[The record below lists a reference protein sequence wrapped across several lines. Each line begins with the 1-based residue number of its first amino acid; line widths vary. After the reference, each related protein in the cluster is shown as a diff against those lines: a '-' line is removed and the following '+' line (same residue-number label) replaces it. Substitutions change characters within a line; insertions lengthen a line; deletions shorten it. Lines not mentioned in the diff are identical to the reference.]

1 MKHQCPICGEFAVGT
16 ETEVVRSHRK
26 GKEISYL
33 SHYSECLECEL
44 VFVTDDQMR
53 LNNRALLAAEMGA
66 DGAPTAKEI
75 RLWRKKHRLTQKQAG
90 DLLGVGASA
99 FSKYENY
106 EVRPS
111 APTEKLLYVMLH
123 VEEAFRALAEKTHL
137 PHRPAKAVEVHMQ
150 QTEPG
155 GETAELMRA
164 TAAALRCNRISA
176 SAQVLASVNSA
187 KLRSSA
193 AKHEITL

>member
-1 MKHQCPICGEFAVGT
+1 MKHQCPMCGEFAVGT

-26 GKEISYL
+26 DKEVSY
-33 SHYSECLECEL
+33 SSIYSECLECEF

-53 LNNRALLAAEMGA
+53 LNNRALLAAEMAA
-66 DGAPTAKEI
+66 DGAPTATEI
-75 RLWRKKHRLTQKQAG
+75 RQWRKNNRLTQKEAG
-90 DLLGVGASA
+90 ELLGVGASA

-123 VEEAFRALAEKTHL
+123 VEEAFRALAGKSQL
-137 PHRPAKAVEVHMQ
+137 SHRPARTVEVHVQ
-150 QTEPG
+150 QMEPL
-155 GETAELMRA
+155 AEAASLMLA
-164 TAAALRCNRISA
+164 TSVALRSKGRSA

-193 AKHEITL
+193 AKHEITF